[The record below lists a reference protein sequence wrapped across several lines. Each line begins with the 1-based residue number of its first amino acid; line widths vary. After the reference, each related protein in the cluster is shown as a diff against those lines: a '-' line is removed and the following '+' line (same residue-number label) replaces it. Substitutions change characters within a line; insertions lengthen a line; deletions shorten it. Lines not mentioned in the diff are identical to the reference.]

1 MVKENLKPIIEN
13 KKLFETVYEIKNE
26 TPSFE
31 EFMKNYENDGNLN
44 YDDLSSSDVGI
55 SKGYGPTNEGA
66 NTQKWCGKCNSY
78 KDVAVNCA
86 YCSTCG
92 TAFGTVS
99 TTTTIDKQIKEGMES
114 VRKHGG
120 SFTYA
125 VERRTGA
132 DGSYSEKESATW
144 DKK

>member
-1 MVKENLKPIIEN
+1 MTGNNNLKPIIEN

-66 NTQKWCGKCNSY
+66 NTQK
-78 KDVAVNCA
+78 
-86 YCSTCG
+86 
-92 TAFGTVS
+92 
-99 TTTTIDKQIKEGMES
+99 
-114 VRKHGG
+114 
-120 SFTYA
+120 
-125 VERRTGA
+125 
-132 DGSYSEKESATW
+132 
-144 DKK
+144 